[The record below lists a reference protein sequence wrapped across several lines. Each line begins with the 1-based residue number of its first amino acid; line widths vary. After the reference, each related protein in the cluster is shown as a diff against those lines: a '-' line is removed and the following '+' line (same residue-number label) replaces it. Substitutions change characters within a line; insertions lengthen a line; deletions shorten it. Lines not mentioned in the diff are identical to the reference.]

1 MPVEDLGIGA
11 VALVSASSGE
21 AKALRTLAE
30 LAVGQVP
37 GCAAAHVTL
46 WRDGEVAAL
55 AATHPDA
62 AELAGVD
69 VIAGPQGAAVRDGR
83 SVHCTDTLTEDR
95 WPHWTAAAL
104 RRGVRCCVLLA
115 REAPPMT
122 LVLALLGVE
131 PGALDGDSVP
141 AGEALVRI
149 GAAALGNALAYG
161 AAQRTAAQLQ
171 DSVAARAVTDRAVGI
186 LMHALGCDADAAFAR
201 LRAESQRRHLKVT
214 EIAARVIAAQAA
226 GDPIPRKR

>member
-1 MPVEDLGIGA
+1 LPVEDLGGGA
-11 VALVSASSGE
+11 VALVSLSSGE
-21 AKALRTLAE
+21 AKALSTLAE

-69 VIAGPQGAAVRDGR
+69 ILAGPQAAAKRGPA
-83 SVHCTDTLTEDR
+83 VHCADTLTDDR
-95 WPHWTAAAL
+95 WPEWTAAAL
-104 RRGVRCCVLLA
+104 RRGVRCCVFLA
-115 REAPPMT
+115 REFPPMT
-122 LVLALLGVE
+122 LVLALLGVQ
-131 PGALDGDSVP
+131 PHALDQDCVP

-149 GAAALGNALAYG
+149 GGAALGNALAYG
-161 AAQRTAAQLQ
+161 AAQRTATQLQ

-186 LMHALGCDADAAFAR
+186 LMHAFGCDVDAALAR
-201 LRAESQRRHLKVT
+201 LRAESQRQHVKVT

-226 GDPIPRKR
+226 GDPVRKRS

>member
-1 MPVEDLGIGA
+1 MPVEDLGSGA
-11 VALVSASSGE
+11 VALVRLSSGE
-21 AKALRTLAE
+21 AKALSALAE

-69 VIAGPQGAAVRDGR
+69 VLAGPQGAAVRGGKA
-83 SVHCTDTLTEDR
+83 VHCADTLTDDR
-95 WPHWTAAAL
+95 WPEWTAAAL
-104 RRGVRCCVLLA
+104 RRGVRCGVFLA
-115 REAPPMT
+115 REFPPMT
-122 LVLALLGVE
+122 LVLALLGVQ
-131 PGALDGDSVP
+131 PGALDGDAVP

-149 GAAALGNALAYG
+149 GGAALGNALAYG
-161 AAQRTAAQLQ
+161 AAQRTASQLQ

-186 LMHALGCDADAAFAR
+186 LMHALSCDADAALAW
-201 LRAESQRRHLKVT
+201 LRGESQRRHVKVT
-214 EIAARVIAAQAA
+214 EIATRVVATQAA
-226 GDPIPRKR
+226 GDPVRKRS